1 MSKSER
7 AVPLTSLEARSYGDS
22 LEEGRAA
29 MSRDTVL
36 MDAGVERLIRIGAL
50 LLLLTACFLVVE
62 PFIPIVAWAAVM
74 AVALYPAYSKLREWM
89 NGRGKTAAT
98 VLMLGLLIAFLAPVI
113 ALSETL
119 IGGIRE
125 VSTGLQTGSLV
136 IPMPRES
143 VQGWPLIGER
153 VAKYWTLA
161 ATNLEQLVAENQVF
175 LADLGRKLLGQVAG
189 IGLGVLQFVVSMI
202 VAGFFLATGET
213 SAATMVRLGRRVAGD
228 TGELFVG
235 LATSTTRSVGKGV
248 LGVAIIQSLLA
259 GLAMLVAG
267 VPGAGLWSIV
277 ALILCVIQL
286 GPGLVLIPAVIY
298 VFAQNDTVTGVV
310 FLIFSLFVMMI
321 DNVLKPLLLGRGV
334 DVPMLV
340 VVIGAIG
347 GLLAMGVIGL
357 FVGAIVLVLGYSSLV
372 VWLDADRAAAAT
384 AA

>member
-1 MSKSER
+1 
-7 AVPLTSLEARSYGDS
+7 
-22 LEEGRAA
+22 
-29 MSRDTVL
+29 MSRDTIL
-36 MDAGVERLIRIGAL
+36 MDVGVERLIRIGSLA
-50 LLLLTACFLVVE
+50 LLLTACFLVVK
-62 PFIPIVAWAAVM
+62 PFIPIVAWAAIM
-74 AVALYPAYSKLREWM
+74 AVALFPAYAKLRDWM
-89 NGRGKTAAT
+89 HGRGKTAAT
-98 VLMLGLLIAFLAPVI
+98 VLILGLLFAFLAPVF

-136 IPMPRES
+136 IPMPPES

-228 TGELFVG
+228 TGEIFVG

-259 GLAMLVAG
+259 GLGLLMVG
-267 VPGAGLWSIV
+267 VPGAGLWAIV

-286 GPGLVLIPAVIY
+286 GPGLVLIPSVIY
-298 VFAQNDTVTGVV
+298 VFATNDSVTGVL
-310 FLIFSLFVMMI
+310 FLIFSLFVMLI

-340 VVIGAIG
+340 VIIGAIG

-357 FVGAIVLVLGYSSLV
+357 FVGAIVLVLGYSSLR
-372 VWLDADRAAAAT
+372 VWLDADGAAAAART
-384 AA
+384 A